1 MRNSSTAFV
10 GLDVHQQSIDIAIAE
25 AGSKGELRH
34 YGSIGGD
41 MLSLGK
47 AVRRLRSRHAR
58 LHFVYEAGP
67 CGYEV
72 YRFLRDEGLD
82 CEVIAPSLIP
92 RRPGDRVKTDR
103 RDALQLARLHR
114 AGELSPIYVP
124 RPEDEALRDLVR
136 CREDALIAQR
146 KARQQLKA
154 LLLRNGIRYQGKSCW
169 IPAHLRW
176 LADLKLPQPAQQIAF
191 QEYLDVVTVASERV
205 RRLEAQIEIHVS
217 RWGMR
222 PLVEAL
228 QSLRG
233 VKLVTAA
240 TIAAELGDLRR
251 FDNPRQLAAFVG
263 LVPSEHSSGATT
275 RRGGITK
282 AGNAHVRRVLVEAA
296 WAYRMPARV
305 SRTIR
310 LRQEELPKEINDISW
325 RAQLRLCARY
335 RKLMAAGK
343 CKQQT
348 VTAIA
353 RELLGYIW
361 DIAQRVDVA

>member
-1 MRNSSTAFV
+1 MKKSSTAFV
-10 GLDVHQQSIDIAIAE
+10 GLDVHKNSIDIAIAE
-25 AGSKGELRH
+25 AGRNGEVRH
-34 YGSIGGD
+34 YGAVGGD
-41 MLSLGK
+41 LDSFGK
-47 AVRRLRSRHAR
+47 AVRKLQSRHADLR
-58 LHFVYEAGP
+58 FVYEAGP

-72 YRFLRDEGLD
+72 YRYLSRNKFD
-82 CEVIAPSLIP
+82 CVVIAPSLIP

-114 AGELSPIYVP
+114 AGELAPIYVP
-124 RPEDEALRDLVR
+124 QTEDEAIRDLTR
-136 CREDALIAQR
+136 CREDAVIAQR

-154 LLLRNGIRYQGKSCW
+154 LLLRNGIRYTGKSSW

-176 LADLKLPQPAQQIAF
+176 LSELKLPLPAQQIAF
-191 QEYLDVVTVASERV
+191 QEYLDAVTAATERV
-205 RRLEAQIEIHVS
+205 KRLERQIAVHVTS
-217 RWGMR
+217 WRMQ

-233 VKLVTAA
+233 IQLIAA
-240 TIAAELGDLRR
+240 VSIAAELGDLRR
-251 FDNPRQLAAFVG
+251 FDNPRQLAAYVG

-282 AGNAHVRRVLVEAA
+282 TGNTHARRVLVEAA
-296 WAYRMPARV
+296 WAYRMPARA
-305 SRTIR
+305 SRIIR
-310 LRQEELPKEINDISW
+310 LRQENLPPEINAISW
-325 RAQLRLCARY
+325 EAQLRLCARY
-335 RKLMAAGK
+335 RKLMAVGK

-361 DIAQRVDVA
+361 DIAKRIDVT